1 MNIEGSK
8 MTLKIKFLR
17 EKAGLKQH
25 ELASKLGI
33 GQSTVAMWE
42 SGKANPTVDKLPEL
56 ARILGCAISDLFS
69 DITKA

>member
-1 MNIEGSK
+1 

-17 EKAGLKQH
+17 EKAGLKQG
-25 ELASKLGI
+25 ELAKLLHI

-56 ARILGCAISDLFS
+56 ARIFGCSIGDLFS
-69 DITKA
+69 NKTKN